1 MFPKPSVL
9 RLPSSSLLFTQR
21 PCRLDGRDQ
30 QSDEP
35 CLLPRTL
42 AGRRRRGNNAPIGIA
57 SHRSECKLPRLC
69 NMPTP
74 RACCTATS
82 SRRTCCSTCRARYG
96 SPTSV
101 LRSWTTTAGLTETGD
116 VLGTLR
122 YMAPEA
128 FQGHADAR
136 SEVYSLGLTLYE
148 LLAFRP
154 AFERTQ
160 RKPLIDQVLNADIEP
175 LAKLNPAIPRDLETI
190 VHKAIERDPQHR
202 YQIAQEL
209 DADLQRFIDD
219 EPIKA
224 RRISLVE
231 RLRRWSRQNKGLA
244 AALSFAASLLLLL
257 ALGSAI
263 AAGYLKKSASLARLN
278 EQHAEV
284 NERKARETAAK
295 AQAERDVAQRLSY
308 AATIQL
314 AEAMLSGDDASR
326 FRVADLLW
334 STQADL
340 RGWEWGH
347 LMAAP
352 EFLALGEV
360 GLGGNRS
367 WSCPP
372 NPKSDTSVST
382 TAPRC

>member
-9 RLPSSSLLFTQR
+9 RLPSSSLLFTQQ

-57 SHRSECKLPRLC
+57 SHRSGQPQVAAALQYAHAQGVLHRDIKPSNLLLDMQGTVWVTDFGLAKLDDDR
-69 NMPTP
+69 
-74 RACCTATS
+74 
-82 SRRTCCSTCRARYG
+82 
-96 SPTSV
+96 
-101 LRSWTTTAGLTETGD
+101 GLTETGD

-202 YQIAQEL
+202 YQTAQEL

-295 AQAERDVAQRLSY
+295 GE
-308 AATIQL
+308 
-314 AEAMLSGDDASR
+314 
-326 FRVADLLW
+326 
-334 STQADL
+334 L
-340 RGWEWGH
+340 RSE
-347 LMAAP
+347 MSP
-352 EFLALGEV
+352 
-360 GLGGNRS
+360 
-367 WSCPP
+367 
-372 NPKSDTSVST
+372 SD
-382 TAPRC
+382 